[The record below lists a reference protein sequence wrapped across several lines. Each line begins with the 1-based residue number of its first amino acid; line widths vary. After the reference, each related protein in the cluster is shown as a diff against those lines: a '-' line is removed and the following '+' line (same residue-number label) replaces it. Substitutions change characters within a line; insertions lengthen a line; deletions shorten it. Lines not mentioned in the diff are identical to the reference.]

1 MSKHKETPR
10 IDPLTCALPSG
21 GIDTHAHL
29 NDPAFSGDLGEVL
42 KRARQCGVSRI
53 ANVFLNPAEFPRD
66 AELFRDHPEVFF
78 LLGVHPDD
86 AGPFSQETLALI
98 RTHIRENPRIR
109 AIGEIGLDYSRPD
122 PECTPHD
129 IQKAVFRAQLGLARE
144 LDIPVAIHC
153 RDAEEDTLSILE
165 SENFSGRPLVWHCF
179 GGGPDLVQRIV
190 KNGWYVALGGT
201 VTFKNNPQA
210 REAVPFIPEDRLLME
225 TDCPYLSPV
234 PWRGTRNEPAYT
246 VFTIRTL
253 AECRGTS
260 PEILWQ
266 QCGRN
271 AETLFRLAE

>member
-1 MSKHKETPR
+1 MSKHKKTPR

-109 AIGEIGLDYSRPD
+109 AIGEIGLDITSHGSQFPSFL
-122 PECTPHD
+122 
-129 IQKAVFRAQLGLARE
+129 KAFLY
-144 LDIPVAIHC
+144 PFK
-153 RDAEEDTLSILE
+153 T
-165 SENFSGRPLVWHCF
+165 SG
-179 GGGPDLVQRIV
+179 
-190 KNGWYVALGGT
+190 
-201 VTFKNNPQA
+201 
-210 REAVPFIPEDRLLME
+210 
-225 TDCPYLSPV
+225 
-234 PWRGTRNEPAYT
+234 
-246 VFTIRTL
+246 
-253 AECRGTS
+253 
-260 PEILWQ
+260 
-266 QCGRN
+266 
-271 AETLFRLAE
+271 